1 MRIHYAL
8 GFILL
13 TLAGCASRVYPTLNT
28 DYANEQWRQQIETN
42 PNAWTQDA
50 DAWFLTGGT
59 TKVEADAPET
69 AAISTMQ
76 VKVPQFTTIRT
87 NGSYQ
92 VQLFGAKGNPN
103 SVFIYGPNAEVR
115 QVNIQV
121 RGNML
126 CLDQGDQPKANLKH
140 VIVRIGVG
148 DLNKLTIRGSGSVE
162 GLSLNSTSL
171 ILDSKSSQRVILSGS
186 MNVKRIISSGNGNV
200 TVLGANTPQLDVM
213 MSGEGTVNVSG
224 NVGIRRLMH
233 EGIGDFNLIGANS
246 DGVTVC
252 ARGSG
257 KLGFSGNFDIKN
269 VEAHDHTCVLM
280 MSSQSQSPTF
290 YLYDQSKV
298 GVAGWTNSVTV
309 YTYNNAKFLG
319 RYLSA
324 DNAYVRAANDSH
336 INVAARSRI
345 FAAATDSASIY
356 YFGES
361 AILTQFVSGHGVV
374 VPMWDNSSSYK
385 DRPSQRP
392 VSFAPVSSQKYDKDA
407 KYRWVNGRLVMVKTP

>member
-59 TKVEADAPET
+59 SKAEVDAPET

-103 SVFIYGPNAEVR
+103 SVYVYGPNAEVR

-121 RGNML
+121 RGHML
-126 CLDQGDQPKANLKH
+126 CIDQGDPKANLKH

-148 DLNKLTIRGSGSVE
+148 ELNKLTVRGLGSVE
-162 GLSLNSTSL
+162 GLGLNSTSL
-171 ILDSKSSQRVILSGS
+171 VIDSQSAQRVILSGNL
-186 MNVKRIISSGNGNV
+186 NVKQLTSRGNGNV
-200 TVLGANTPQLDVM
+200 TVLGANTPQLDVV
-213 MSGEGTVNVSG
+213 MSGEGSVNISG
-224 NVGIRRLMH
+224 NVGIHRLMH

-257 KLGFSGNFDIKN
+257 KLGFSGNFDIKK

-280 MSSQSQSPTF
+280 MTSQSQSPTF
-290 YLYDQSKV
+290 YVYDQAKV
-298 GVAGWTNSVTV
+298 GVAGWANTVTV
-309 YTYNNAKFLG
+309 YTYDNGKFLG

-324 DNAYVRAANDSH
+324 DSAYVRAANDSH
-336 INVAARSRI
+336 INVAARTRV
-345 FAAATDSASIY
+345 FAAATDNASIY

-361 AILTQFVSGHGVV
+361 AILTQFVSGHGTVI
-374 VPMWDNSSSYK
+374 PMWDNSSSYK
-385 DRPSQRP
+385 DHPSLRPA
-392 VSFAPVSSQKYDKDA
+392 SFASTTMPSYHKDA
-407 KYRWVNGRLVMVKTP
+407 KYRWVNGRLVMVKAP